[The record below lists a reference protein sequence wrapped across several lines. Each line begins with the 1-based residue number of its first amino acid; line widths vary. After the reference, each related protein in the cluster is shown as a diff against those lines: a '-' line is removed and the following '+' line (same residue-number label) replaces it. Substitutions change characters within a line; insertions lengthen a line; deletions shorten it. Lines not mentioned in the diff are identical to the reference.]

1 MAQLNFSYED
11 TSSNAYNYVVYTSK
25 DTISKFGYKPFYF
38 EYAKNLAKF
47 GPVIVIVYNK
57 NNLNCYSSYIY
68 NNHKYEYWANNFSTH
83 NQDIHYTNRH
93 DTSFIIN

>member
-25 DTISKFGYKPFYF
+25 DTISKFGYTPFYF

-47 GPVIVIVYNK
+47 GPVVVIVYNK

-68 NNHKYEYWANNFSTH
+68 NNDTDEYWANRLLNYEK
-83 NQDIHYTNRH
+83 NYHYSNRH
-93 DTSFIIN
+93 TALFNIN